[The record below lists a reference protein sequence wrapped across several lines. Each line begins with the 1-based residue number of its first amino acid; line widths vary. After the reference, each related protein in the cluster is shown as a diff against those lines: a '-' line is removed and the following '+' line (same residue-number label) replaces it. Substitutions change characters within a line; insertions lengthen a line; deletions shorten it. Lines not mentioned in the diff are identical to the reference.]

1 MGWGGNAAGGNG
13 EICNKE
19 TSWKRLHDSPPPRR
33 RQLPCFYIRGG
44 GDDDGGG

>member
-1 MGWGGNAAGGNG
+1 VIREGGGAAGEKRER

-33 RQLPCFYIRGG
+33 RQLPCSYIRGG
-44 GDDDGGG
+44 GGG